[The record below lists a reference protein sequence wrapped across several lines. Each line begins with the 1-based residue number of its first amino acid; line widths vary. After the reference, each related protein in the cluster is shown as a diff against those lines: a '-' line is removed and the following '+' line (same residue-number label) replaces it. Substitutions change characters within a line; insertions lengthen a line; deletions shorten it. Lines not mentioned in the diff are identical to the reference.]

1 MNVRALARITA
12 GIATMTTTTMAFQAV
27 ARNLPKSLERAAA
40 MPQTA
45 NESAYYLAHIGKI
58 KSIDDFLGNDRIYR
72 YAMKAFGL
80 EEMIYAKGLV
90 RKVLTEGVDSSSS
103 FANKLTDPRYKEL
116 ATTFNFARYGS
127 ATTSFDRTQKPMT
140 ERYVRQVFEEQQG
153 SQNENVRLALYFERK
168 ASGLKNAFEVLA
180 DPALL
185 KVVQTALGIP
195 ASTSMMPIDK
205 QAEMIGKKLDFDQ
218 LKDAEGVKKFLLRFT
233 SLADIGASQTAAN
246 NALTILVGP
255 PVAAGVSTDVLF
267 SIQNLRLGGV

>member
-1 MNVRALARITA
+1 
-12 GIATMTTTTMAFQAV
+12 MTTTTMAFQAV

-40 MPQTA
+40 VPQTA
-45 NESAYYLAHIGKI
+45 NESAYYLANIGKI
-58 KSIDDFLGNDRIYR
+58 KSIDDFLSNDRIFR

-80 EEMIYAKGLV
+80 EEMTYAKGLI
-90 RKVLTEGVDSSSS
+90 RKVLTEGVDTASS

-168 ASGLKNAFEVLA
+168 ASGLKNAYEVLA

-205 QAEMIGKKLDFDQ
+205 QAEMISKKLDFDQ
-218 LKDAEGVKKFLLRFT
+218 LKDAEGVKRFLLRFT
-233 SLADIGASQTAAN
+233 SLADIGASQSAAN

>member
-1 MNVRALARITA
+1 
-12 GIATMTTTTMAFQAV
+12 MTTTTMAFQAV

-45 NESAYYLAHIGKI
+45 NESAYYLANIGKI

-80 EEMIYAKGLV
+80 EEMTYAKGLI

-168 ASGLKNAFEVLA
+168 APGLKNAYEA

-205 QAEMIGKKLDFDQ
+205 QAEMISKKLDFDQ
-218 LKDAEGVKKFLLRFT
+218 LKDAEGVQRFLLRFT
-233 SLADIGASQTAAN
+233 SLADIGTGQSAAS
-246 NALTILVGP
+246 NALTSP
-255 PVAAGVSTDVLF
+255 SVSSTMR
-267 SIQNLRLGGV
+267 S